1 LIYNQVEAGHQAFII
16 YPLVEE
22 SDKSESKA
30 AVDEHARLQSDVF
43 PQIKLGLLH
52 GRLKPGEKDDAMSRF
67 HAGEYQVLVSTSVV
81 EVGVDVPNATVMLI
95 EGANRFGLA
104 QLHQFRG
111 RVGRSGDKAYCLLI
125 PESSDGMENER
136 LQAMTQSNDGFE
148 LAERDLEQRGPGQFL
163 GTRQSGY
170 NELQLASLTDVR
182 LIEKARRE
190 AQKLFNN
197 DPGLND
203 PDHQLLASRLERFW
217 GGSKGDIS

>member
-1 LIYNQVEAGHQAFII
+1 
-16 YPLVEE
+16 
-22 SDKSESKA
+22 
-30 AVDEHARLQSDVF
+30 
-43 PQIKLGLLH
+43 
-52 GRLKPGEKDDAMSRF
+52 
-67 HAGEYQVLVSTSVV
+67 
-81 EVGVDVPNATVMLI
+81 
-95 EGANRFGLA
+95 
-104 QLHQFRG
+104 
-111 RVGRSGDKAYCLLI
+111 
-125 PESSDGMENER
+125 MENER